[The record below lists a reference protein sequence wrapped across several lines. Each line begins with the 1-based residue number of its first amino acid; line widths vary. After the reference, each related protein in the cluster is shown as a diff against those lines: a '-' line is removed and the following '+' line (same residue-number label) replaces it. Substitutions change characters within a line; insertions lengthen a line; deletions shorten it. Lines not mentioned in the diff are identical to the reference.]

1 MSKEPPRHVSMP
13 FDVVDD
19 CLVVGGIALTR
30 LAHQIGQT
38 PFYAYDRGQIDAR
51 VASLRDVLPREV
63 SLHYAMKANPM
74 PALVAHMVRRVD
86 GIDVASGRE
95 LRVALDAGVDPREVS
110 FAGPGKSEGE
120 LRQAVA
126 AGILLNVESMREVE
140 LLAGI
145 SASIGLPARVAL
157 RINPDFELKTSG
169 MKMGGGPKQFG
180 VDAEQAPAVL
190 RRIGELGLAFE
201 GFHIYAGSQNLKAD
215 SICDAQAKSFDLAVR
230 LAQAAPSPV
239 RVLNLGGGF
248 GIPNFPGETRLYVAP
263 IGDNLRGNVGRAAE

>member
-1 MSKEPPRHVSMP
+1 MSTQIPRHVACR

-19 CLVVGGIALTR
+19 CLVVGGVPLTR
-30 LAHQIGQT
+30 LAAQIGRT
-38 PFYAYDRGQIDAR
+38 PFYAYDRGHIDAR
-51 VASLRDVLPREV
+51 VASLRDALPREV

-95 LRVALDAGVDPREVS
+95 LRVALDAGADPHEVS
-110 FAGPGKSEGE
+110 FAGPGKSESE

-126 AGILLNVESMREVE
+126 AGILINVESMREVE
-140 LLAGI
+140 LLAQI
-145 SASIGLPARVAL
+145 SDSLRLPARVAL

-190 RRIGELGLAFE
+190 QRIG
-201 GFHIYAGSQNLKAD
+201 
-215 SICDAQAKSFDLAVR
+215 
-230 LAQAAPSPV
+230 
-239 RVLNLGGGF
+239 
-248 GIPNFPGETRLYVAP
+248 
-263 IGDNLRGNVGRAAE
+263 

>member
-1 MSKEPPRHVSMP
+1 MSAQPPRHVP
-13 FDVVDD
+13 IQFDVVDD

-30 LAHQIGQT
+30 LAAQVGQT

-51 VASLRDVLPREV
+51 VAALRNALPREV

-95 LRVALDAGVDPREVS
+95 LRVALDAGADPREVS

-126 AGILLNVESMREVE
+126 AGICSMSSRC
-140 LLAGI
+140 AKSSSSRDI
-145 SASIGLPARVAL
+145 SASLGLPARVAL

-180 VDAEQAPAVL
+180 VDAEQVPDVL
-190 RRIGELGLAFE
+190 RRVGQVGLGFE

-215 SICDAQAKSFDLAVR
+215 SICDAQTKSFDLAFASR
-230 LAQAAPSPV
+230 RRRRHRCAC
-239 RVLNLGGGF
+239 
-248 GIPNFPGETRLYVAP
+248 
-263 IGDNLRGNVGRAAE
+263 